1 MKTKK
6 KQKQKKEQRKMKI
19 YIQFLPLPTLVLIK
33 FSINQKFMASKVTGE
48 DLMDFQGKVVASGEC
63 RGRVVERGEGL
74 TGPGIG
80 NPKGNH

>member
-1 MKTKK
+1 MKMKQKK
-6 KQKQKKEQRKMKI
+6 RQKQKKEQRKMKI

-48 DLMDFQGKVVASGEC
+48 DLMDFQGKVVASGEWM
-63 RGRVVERGEGL
+63 ERGEGL

>member
-1 MKTKK
+1 MKTKTK
-6 KQKQKKEQRKMKI
+6 KKQKKEQRKMKI

-33 FSINQKFMASKVTGE
+33 FSINQKFMASKVMGE
-48 DLMDFQGKVVASGEC
+48 DLMDFQGKVVASGEWRE
-63 RGRVVERGEGL
+63 RGAGEGL